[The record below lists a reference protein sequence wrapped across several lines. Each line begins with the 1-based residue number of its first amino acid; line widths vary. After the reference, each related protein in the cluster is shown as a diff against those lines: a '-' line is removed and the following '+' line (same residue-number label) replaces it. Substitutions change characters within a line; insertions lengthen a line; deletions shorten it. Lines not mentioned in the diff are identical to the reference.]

1 MITFSCQLK
10 IYGAFYILEI
20 KFEAYWVNLVTIY
33 DDILKLYTYLCFSH
47 MLKEEFDLV
56 RLISF
61 QLENNRFEDITM
73 IIPNKTSATIIK

>member
-1 MITFSCQLK
+1 MITFSCPLK

-20 KFEAYWVNLVTIY
+20 KFKAYWFNLVTIY
-33 DDILKLYTYLCFSH
+33 EDIVKLYTYLCFSH

>member
-1 MITFSCQLK
+1 MLALS
-10 IYGAFYILEI
+10 YEG
-20 KFEAYWVNLVTIY
+20 
-33 DDILKLYTYLCFSH
+33 ILKLYTYLCFSH

>member
-33 DDILKLYTYLCFSH
+33 EGILKLYTYLCFSH

>member
-10 IYGAFYILEI
+10 IYGAFYILEM
-20 KFEAYWVNLVTIY
+20 KFEAYWANLVTIY
-33 DDILKLYTYLCFSH
+33 ESILKLYTYLCFSH

-61 QLENNRFEDITM
+61 QLENNRFEDMTM